1 MSKLL
6 REEASSLRGNKMR
19 TTIKY
24 DVRKST
30 LNDGYSW
37 VVIVRMD
44 NGPHTVGN
52 EMHFDGDGS
61 RDCPLT
67 KKQARIEAVKKASQI
82 KADIYAAE
90 IKEYE

>member
-1 MSKLL
+1 
-6 REEASSLRGNKMR
+6 MR

-24 DVRKST
+24 DVRKSYT
-30 LNDGYSW
+30 NDGYSW

-44 NGPHTVGN
+44 NGPHSLGH

-61 RDCPLT
+61 HSKPLT
-67 KKQARIEAVKKASQI
+67 KAQARIEAVRKASQI